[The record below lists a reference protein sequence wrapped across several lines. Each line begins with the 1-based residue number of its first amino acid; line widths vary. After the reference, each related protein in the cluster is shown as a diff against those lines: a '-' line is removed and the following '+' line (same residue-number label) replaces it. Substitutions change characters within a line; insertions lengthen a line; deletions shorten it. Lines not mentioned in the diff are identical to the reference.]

1 MALLVVA
8 SLIPAK
14 WQLLRTGL
22 DWRSDHFFG
31 FFVATSVVCFAWPRP
46 LYELEDLSQGAIG
59 RPKIK
64 VAFSIGPCANWQ
76 GH

>member
-1 MALLVVA
+1 MRALIFCGLSLVALLVVA

-22 DWRSDHFFG
+22 GWRSDHFFG

-46 LYELEDLSQGAIG
+46 LL
-59 RPKIK
+59 
-64 VAFSIGPCANWQ
+64 VGPMRRYWNACK
-76 GH
+76 H